1 MIIKPK
7 HLILILL
14 LFLGVGNATAQ
25 KPVTAKAKLGSQTA
39 RNGFKNEDEI
49 RDKFNN
55 WKVTRM
61 REFGSGR

>member
-14 LFLGVGNATAQ
+14 LSLGVGNATAQ
-25 KPVTAKAKLGSQTA
+25 KSVMAKADLGSQTA